1 MKAENEMTLTFPSRS
16 SNESFAR
23 AAVACF
29 AAQLDPNLEELNDIK
44 TAVSEAVTN
53 CIVHAYRDCLGTVTI
68 RCRILP
74 ERAGYRHPRQGLR
87 HGGCGKGPRAH
98 VHDRRPGAQRHGI
111 YDHGELH
118 DLASGHVKA
127 RQGHDGTYE
136 AQDRAAEENRLSD
149 TITLIQR
156 SQQGDRDA
164 SERLVTENTGLI
176 WSIAR
181 RYFGRGVEPDDLFQL
196 GCVGFLKAVE
206 GFDTTYGTQFS
217 TYAVPKIAGEIRRF
231 LRDDGA
237 VKVSRSV
244 KERAAAI
251 KKARERLTG
260 DFGRD
265 PTVSELSEA
274 LGLSPEEIAAAET
287 ATSATE
293 SIQRQTGEEGFS
305 LEDVLCTDGMEEKLL
320 ERMALQEALARLN
333 DKERLVIQLRYYH
346 SLTQQRVAGLIGVS
360 QVQVSRIEKKALER
374 LRTFF

>member
-1 MKAENEMTLTFPSRS
+1 M
-16 SNESFAR
+16 
-23 AAVACF
+23 
-29 AAQLDPNLEELNDIK
+29 
-44 TAVSEAVTN
+44 
-53 CIVHAYRDCLGTVTI
+53 
-68 RCRILP
+68 
-74 ERAGYRHPRQGLR
+74 
-87 HGGCGKGPRAH
+87 
-98 VHDRRPGAQRHGI
+98 
-111 YDHGELH
+111 
-118 DLASGHVKA
+118 
-127 RQGHDGTYE
+127 
-136 AQDRAAEENRLSD
+136 SD
-149 TITLIQR
+149 TIMLIQR

-206 GFDTTYGTQFS
+206 GFDTAYGTQFS

-360 QVQVSRIEKKALER
+360 QVQVSRIERKAVQH
-374 LRTFF
+374 LREKLL